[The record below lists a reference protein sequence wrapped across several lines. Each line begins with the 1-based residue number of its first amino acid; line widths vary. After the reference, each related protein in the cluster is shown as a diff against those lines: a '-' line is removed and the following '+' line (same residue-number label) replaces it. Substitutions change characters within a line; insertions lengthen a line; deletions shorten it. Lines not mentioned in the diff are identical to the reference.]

1 MSPFCSATHTLL
13 SSCGT
18 LFYLSSSA
26 TYIEFTFR
34 SPTKRNVR
42 NEDEIEVLK
51 PVKAEADTSGD
62 LEYAMVL
69 DEVLKEKAEKE
80 LQAKHKQQRDDERLA
95 QEMQMRLAE
104 DARNSR
110 KATVKVIEISSSDS
124 DQDGHVVVKQECGS
138 SVTAKREST
147 NGCTAEAI
155 KRARLTTP
163 SPHPP
168 RPTAVTEED
177 STMKKHKKVKM
188 MKKHKKEK
196 KRGREEGKHKHAKK
210 KVPKPNKVEEED
222 SISPLPSVSPP
233 SVSPP
238 PSVPP
243 PVKPAA
249 GKNKPL
255 RAKRGP
261 KSRHNWTI
269 DEYLHLA
276 KVLSAPRF
284 ETPTVALRTLHRGHL
299 LLDITSA
306 SVLRNAWQHLRTG
319 VTSPLHDPRTA
330 RALEYACFNSCFLI
344 AALHYSI
351 QSDRGAACGNPQE
364 GPRVRPSSD
373 RAAGASRP
381 AS

>member
-1 MSPFCSATHTLL
+1 
-13 SSCGT
+13 
-18 LFYLSSSA
+18 
-26 TYIEFTFR
+26 
-34 SPTKRNVR
+34 
-42 NEDEIEVLK
+42 
-51 PVKAEADTSGD
+51 
-62 LEYAMVL
+62 MVL

-95 QEMQMRLAE
+95 QELQMRLAE
-104 DARNSR
+104 DARNNR

-124 DQDGHVVVKQECGS
+124 DQDGHVVVKQEAASGS
-138 SVTAKREST
+138 AKRES
-147 NGCTAEAI
+147 AELV
-155 KRARLTTP
+155 KRARLATP

-168 RPTAVTEED
+168 RITATREED
-177 STMKKHKKVKM
+177 QDSPMKYKKVKM

-196 KRGREEGKHKHAKK
+196 KRGREEGKHKHTKK

-222 SISPLPSVSPP
+222 SISRPPSVSPP

-238 PSVPP
+238 SVSPPSVSPPSVPP
-243 PVKPAA
+243 PVKLAAA

-255 RAKRGP
+255 PAKRGP

-276 KVLSAPRF
+276 NTLSAPRF

-306 SVLRNAWQHLRTG
+306 NVLRNAWQHLRTG

-330 RALEYACFNSCFLI
+330 RALEYAVLNLPRFTYTINSEL
-344 AALHYSI
+344 
-351 QSDRGAACGNPQE
+351 QS
-364 GPRVRPSSD
+364 SSW
-373 RAAGASRP
+373 RKSARRP
-381 AS
+381 ASMTVTRSSSRSKQTSQSSHLSHSRWRRVL